1 MKEET
6 YRVPS
11 NWNNWLRHQ
20 SQTRHQSLETPVW
33 PFLATLS
40 SKKLFL
46 KIICLVSVMASCYE
60 EAKSF
65 KSQVAHGAGAYLR
78 FL

>member
-40 SKKLFL
+40 SKKTVFK
-46 KIICLVSVMASCYE
+46 KILQTQIFYFVMR
-60 EAKSF
+60 
-65 KSQVAHGAGAYLR
+65 VL
-78 FL
+78 